1 MEDHETCSNCRR
13 DIPSHNYQMHSMHCA
28 RNIAL
33 CPDCDEPIPR
43 GELEEH
49 KEEVHG
55 LKDCPLC
62 AEKIEACKLE
72 DHQASMCSKRTTLCK
87 FCATHVEM
95 GNLTEHENYCGS
107 RTDKCEQC
115 GEFIML
121 KNFELHINSNHGFI
135 KLNDEPGPKPSWEK
149 KPAVKTS
156 TSNYSSYT
164 SQVKSSV
171 SDPAPSTPS
180 QRSNFTATELFNNQD
195 LYSSRRYSTTNGLS
209 SSASSSALSSVN
221 RSSVNRSSSS
231 SIVSSALNKSTSSS
245 RVAERRSSIRESTLA
260 AETRRS
266 SIRDSTLSEETRRS
280 SIRESTLSNGV
291 STSKSTIV
299 GSVLDK
305 HATSIANAHV
315 NGQLKSEGGTDGV
328 MLPCE
333 FCEKMIPMYKLL
345 SHQAECVNPSN
356 VRGPTSTSYNRYSST
371 SAASAVSVSRSA
383 SLNASLNAGS
393 SSSMINKYLRQPESD
408 TPPSSIPKYSS
419 NGNNESGTSS
429 RKISPTT
436 NSSIVNRYIASPEP
450 KTNGHESQTKKYL
463 PESPPSYEKQDY
475 TSHYTGRSSYL
486 KEESRRDSLTKSS
499 SKTEIK
505 TAKPL
510 APGMYDNDDDREGL
524 RQMLSSMRRDP
535 MEVAD
540 DPDNNDGS
548 FFPCEFCGDPYPCE
562 FLMRHQMSCDLNPV
576 PVSSGSGFDYTSI
589 KKSIGR
595 NLGLPEAE
603 NNSRAKRDA
612 EAESSSKAK
621 RDAEAEINSRAR
633 RDAGSTSVSNVE
645 PETNPRESRRLSR
658 SNSVIER
665 SYSRSNIRASSVSRT
680 SSFAD
685 RSYGTRTSLGRQ
697 SSFSI
702 ADYSSAVRRSS
713 VFDGYAG
720 YSIYS
725 SISEGLDQITHGG
738 RHSRR
743 NSVSE
748 PTNYSLSRQGS
759 FSARNDLPLPALMAS
774 LEASRAS
781 KDEDRESRREK
792 PTPTASANAHINGQ
806 ASSYLQNGHHSHLNG
821 YSRQHSQNDSS
832 PRDVASP
839 FGATNGHHAPNDIQK
854 SESKI
859 LRRRSS
865 LKHSQSGYKLERKV
879 SFHQHDQIIIDGKG
893 VAVDENGVALLDQ
906 PDGEKKKKKR
916 TEEEKAAR
924 KEKKEKKEAKRR
936 EREMSKDRKCK
947 VDEVKNKQ
955 HPVGGE
961 LFEQVSAKLHDIER
975 ERNTSDSLPTTP
987 LSPVPSSSLFPNYN
1001 SSGPQASNKSNTA
1014 SVANPKTTEPPRNTT
1029 ANTVSGH
1036 VDVATADN
1044 KLTINSETVCR
1055 AKPSKGPAPQPPIVD
1070 NLVNLE
1076 DQSVVLREHN
1086 INESEDRMTCS
1097 KRNSLDNKSV
1107 QTLAKDLAAECAKAY
1122 ELMESSLSKLTND
1135 FSIGPFG
1142 LTPKTKKKYRG
1153 PPAPP
1158 LK

>member
-1 MEDHETCSNCRR
+1 MADHETCSNCRR
-13 DIPSHNYQMHSMHCA
+13 DIPMQNYRMHTLHCA

-49 KEEVHG
+49 KAEVHG
-55 LKDCPLC
+55 LKDCSMC
-62 AEKIEACKLE
+62 GKKVEACKME
-72 DHQASMCSKRTTLCK
+72 EHQESSCLKRTTLCK
-87 FCATHVEM
+87 FCATHIEM
-95 GNLTEHENYCGS
+95 GNLEEHENYCGS
-107 RTDKCEQC
+107 RTDKCEEC

-121 KNFELHINSNHGFI
+121 KNFDLHISSNHGFT
-135 KLNDEPGPKPSWEK
+135 KLKDEPGPTPSWEK
-149 KPAVKTS
+149 KPAAKTS
-156 TSNYSSYT
+156 TPNYSSFT
-164 SQVKSSV
+164 SQTKVSV
-171 SDPAPSTPS
+171 PEPEPSTPA

-195 LYSSRRYSTTNGLS
+195 LYSSRRYSNFTGLS
-209 SSASSSALSSVN
+209 SSASSSAL
-221 RSSVNRSSSS
+221 SSVNRSSSS

-245 RVAERRSSIRESTLA
+245 RVAE
-260 AETRRS
+260 TRRS
-266 SIRDSTLSEETRRS
+266 SVREINHSSSSKS
-280 SIRESTLSNGV
+280 SIV
-291 STSKSTIV
+291 S
-299 GSVLDK
+299 SVIEK
-305 HATSIANAHV
+305 NSTSIANAHV
-315 NGQLKSEGGTDGV
+315 NGQLNAEGSTDV

-356 VRGPTSTSYNRYSST
+356 VRGPTSSSYSRYSST
-371 SAASAVSVSRSA
+371 SAAAGS
-383 SLNASLNAGS
+383 SLSGSGSLNAGPS
-393 SSSMINKYLRQPESD
+393 SSRVNKYLTQASTAEPD
-408 TPPSSIPKYSS
+408 TAERNKTVS
-419 NGNNESGTSS
+419 NNESGSGSGS
-429 RKISPTT
+429 RKISP
-436 NSSIVNRYIASPEP
+436 NSNSSSIVNRYISSPEP
-450 KTNGHESQTKKYL
+450 KSSGAEHKKYL
-463 PESPPSYEKQDY
+463 PESPPSYEKYDY
-475 TSHYTGRSSYL
+475 ASHYSGRSSYL
-486 KEESRRDSLTKSS
+486 KEEARRDSLTKSA
-499 SKTEIK
+499 SKTEVRTTK
-505 TAKPL
+505 TQ
-510 APGMYDNDDDREGL
+510 APGMYENDDDREGL

-535 MEVAD
+535 MDVED

-562 FLMRHQMSCDLNPV
+562 YLMRHQMSCDLNPQ
-576 PVSSGSGFDYTSI
+576 PVSSGSGFDYNMI
-589 KKSIGR
+589 KRSIGR
-595 NLGLPEAE
+595 NLGMGESEVA
-603 NNSRAKRDA
+603 SRNKKDTAPA
-612 EAESSSKAK
+612 
-621 RDAEAEINSRAR
+621 NM
-633 RDAGSTSVSNVE
+633 E
-645 PETNPRESRRLSR
+645 PQDIARESRRLSR

-725 SISEGLDQITHGG
+725 SISDGLDQITHGG
-738 RHSRR
+738 RTSRR
-743 NSVSE
+743 NSVTE
-748 PTNYSLSRQGS
+748 TTNYSLSRRGS
-759 FSARNDLPLPALMAS
+759 FSTRNDMPLTALYAS
-774 LEASRAS
+774 LEANKASRE
-781 KDEDRESRREK
+781 DERDGRENRDSRRDK
-792 PTPTASANAHINGQ
+792 PSATQIANAHINGQ
-806 ASSYLQNGHHSHLNG
+806 AKQALQNGNYSHTNG
-821 YSRQHSQNDSS
+821 YSRQNSQND
-832 PRDVASP
+832 SP
-839 FGATNGHHAPNDIQK
+839 FGATNGHHVPNELQR
-854 SESKI
+854 SESNV

-893 VAVDENGVALLDQ
+893 VSVDENGIALPDQ
-906 PDGEKKKKKR
+906 PVVEKKKKKR
-916 TEEEKAAR
+916 TEEEKQAR
-924 KEKKEKKEAKRR
+924 REKKERKEAKRR

-947 VDEVKNKQ
+947 TEDIKNKQ

-975 ERNTSDSLPTTP
+975 ERNGSNSIPTSP
-987 LSPVPSSSLFPNYN
+987 LSPVPSSSLIPTIQ
-1001 SSGPQASNKSNTA
+1001 SSSHQASKKSNTA
-1014 SVANPKTTEPPRNTT
+1014 SVANHNSENTT
-1029 ANTVSGH
+1029 TTSANTVHGH
-1036 VDVATADN
+1036 VDIAEADT
-1044 KLTINSETVCR
+1044 KLTLNSEPVCR
-1055 AKPSKGPAPQPPIVD
+1055 AKSSKGPAPQPPVVD

-1086 INESEDRMTCS
+1086 NNENEEHSSKTCS

>member
-1 MEDHETCSNCRR
+1 MQ
-13 DIPSHNYQMHSMHCA
+13 NYRMHTLHCA

-55 LKDCPLC
+55 LQDCPLC
-62 AEKIEACKLE
+62 AEKVEACKLE
-72 DHQASMCSKRTTLCK
+72 EHQESMCSKRTTLCK

-95 GNLTEHENYCGS
+95 GKLTEHENYCGS

-121 KNFELHINSNHGFI
+121 KNFDIHINSNHGFI
-135 KLNDEPGPKPSWEK
+135 KLKDEPGPTPSWEK
-149 KPAVKTS
+149 KPAVKS
-156 TSNYSSYT
+156 MSNYSSYT
-164 SQVKSSV
+164 SQAKSSV
-171 SDPAPSTPS
+171 VDPAPSTPA

-195 LYSSRRYSTTNGLS
+195 IYSSRRYSTTNGLS
-209 SSASSSALSSVN
+209 SSASSSA
-221 RSSVNRSSSS
+221 VNRSSSS
-231 SIVSSALNKSTSSS
+231 SIVSAALNKSTSSS
-245 RVAERRSSIRESTLA
+245 RVT
-260 AETRRS
+260 
-266 SIRDSTLSEETRRS
+266 ETRRS
-280 SIRESTLSNGV
+280 SIRESI
-291 STSKSTIV
+291 SKSSTV

-305 HATSIANAHV
+305 HSTSIANAHV
-315 NGQLKSEGGTDGV
+315 NGQLSGDTVTEEVK
-328 MLPCE
+328 LPCE
-333 FCEKMIPMYKLL
+333 FCESMISMYKLH
-345 SHQAECVNPSN
+345 SHQAECVNQSN
-356 VRGPTSTSYNRYSST
+356 VRGPNSTSYNRYSST
-371 SAASAVSVSRSA
+371 SAVSRST
-383 SLNASLNAGS
+383 SLNAGPS
-393 SSSMINKYLRQPESD
+393 SSRVNNYLRQGSTSSPAESE
-408 TPPSSIPKYSS
+408 TPPPT
-419 NGNNESGTSS
+419 NGNNENGTSP
-429 RKISPTT
+429 RKISPAS

-450 KTNGHESQTKKYL
+450 KTNGYESQTKKYL
-463 PESPPSYEKQDY
+463 PDSPPSYEKDY
-475 TSHYTGRSSYL
+475 GSSHYTGRSSYL
-486 KEESRRDSLTKSS
+486 REVSRRESITASS
-499 SKTEIK
+499 SKSQTK
-505 TAKPL
+505 VSKQQ

-535 MEVAD
+535 MAVAD

-562 FLMRHQMSCDLNPV
+562 FLMRHQMSCDLNPQ

-595 NLGLPEAE
+595 NLGKPE
-603 NNSRAKRDA
+603 S
-612 EAESSSKAK
+612 ESSRTHKETAPTTV
-621 RDAEAEINSRAR
+621 A
-633 RDAGSTSVSNVE
+633 NVE
-645 PETNPRESRRLSR
+645 PAEIARESRRLSR
-658 SNSVIER
+658 SNSVVER

-685 RSYGTRTSLGRQ
+685 RSYGTRTSLGRT
-697 SSFSI
+697 SSFAIS
-702 ADYSSAVRRSS
+702 DYSSAVRRSS

-738 RHSRR
+738 RNSRR
-743 NSVSE
+743 NSVTE
-748 PTNYSLSRQGS
+748 TNYSLSRRGS
-759 FSARNDLPLPALMAS
+759 FSTRNDLPLPALMAS
-774 LEASRAS
+774 LEATRVS
-781 KDEDRESRREK
+781 KEDDKERDRESRREK
-792 PTPTASANAHINGQ
+792 QNPTSVANAHINGQ
-806 ASSYLQNGHHSHLNG
+806 ASSYVQNGHHSHLNG
-821 YSRQHSQNDSS
+821 YSRQHSQNDSQKTV
-832 PRDVASP
+832 DSP
-839 FGATNGHHAPNDIQK
+839 FGATNGHHAPNDIQR

-893 VAVDENGVALLDQ
+893 VAVDENGVALPDQ

-916 TEEEKAAR
+916 TEEEKIAR
-924 KEKKEKKEAKRR
+924 KEKKERKETKRR
-936 EREMSKDRKCK
+936 DREMSKDRKCK

-961 LFEQVSAKLHDIER
+961 LFEQVSAKLNDIER
-975 ERNTSDSLPTTP
+975 ERNSSDSMPTTP
-987 LSPVPSSSLFPNYN
+987 LAPVPSSSLFPDFNA
-1001 SSGPQASNKSNTA
+1001 SGPQASNKSNTA
-1014 SVANPKTTEPPRNTT
+1014 SVANPTTEPSHNTT
-1029 ANTVSGH
+1029 ANTVLGH
-1036 VDVATADN
+1036 VDNAADSN
-1044 KLTINSETVCR
+1044 KLTINSEPVCR
-1055 AKPSKGPAPQPPIVD
+1055 AKSSKGPAPQPPIVD

-1076 DQSVVLREHN
+1076 DTSVVLREHSM
-1086 INESEDRMTCS
+1086 NESEDRCS

>member
-1 MEDHETCSNCRR
+1 
-13 DIPSHNYQMHSMHCA
+13 MHSLHCA

-55 LKDCPLC
+55 LKDCPMC
-62 AEKIEACKLE
+62 AEKVEACKLE

-121 KNFELHINSNHGFI
+121 KNFDLHIDSNHGFI
-135 KLNDEPGPKPSWEK
+135 KVKDEPGPTPSWEK
-149 KPAVKTS
+149 KPAVKS

-164 SQVKSSV
+164 SQAKSTV
-171 SDPAPSTPS
+171 SDPAPSTAS

-221 RSSVNRSSSS
+221 RSTSS

-245 RVAERRSSIRESTLA
+245 RVAE
-260 AETRRS
+260 
-266 SIRDSTLSEETRRS
+266 TRRS
-280 SIRESTLSNGV
+280 SIRESTVSNGV
-291 STSKSTIV
+291 STSKSSIV

-305 HATSIANAHV
+305 RSTSIANAHV
-315 NGQLKSEGGTDGV
+315 NGQLKAEGSTDV

-356 VRGPTSTSYNRYSST
+356 VRGPSSTYSRYSST
-371 SAASAVSVSRSA
+371 SAVLGTSISRSG
-383 SLNASLNAGS
+383 SLNGGPS
-393 SSSMINKYLRQPESD
+393 SSRINKYLRQDSTSTPTEVE
-408 TPPSSIPKYSS
+408 TPPRFSS
-419 NGNNESGTSS
+419 NGNNDSGTAS
-429 RKISPTT
+429 RKISPTS

-450 KTNGHESQTKKYL
+450 KTNGHESSSKKYL

-475 TSHYTGRSSYL
+475 SSHYTGRSSYL
-486 KEESRRDSLTKSS
+486 REESRRDSLTKSAS
-499 SKTEIK
+499 NSKIKTTKTE
-505 TAKPL
+505 
-510 APGMYDNDDDREGL
+510 APGMYDNDEDREGL

-535 MEVAD
+535 MDVAD

-562 FLMRHQMSCDLNPV
+562 FLMRHQMSCDLNPQ

-589 KKSIGR
+589 KKSIAR
-595 NLGLPEAE
+595 NVGLPESEA
-603 NNSRAKRDA
+603 STRAKRDA
-612 EAESSSKAK
+612 APA
-621 RDAEAEINSRAR
+621 AVA
-633 RDAGSTSVSNVE
+633 NVE
-645 PETNPRESRRLSR
+645 PEAIARESRRLSR

-738 RHSRR
+738 RNSRR
-743 NSVSE
+743 NSVTE
-748 PTNYSLSRQGS
+748 TTNYSLSRRGS
-759 FSARNDLPLPALMAS
+759 FSARNDMPIAALQAS
-774 LEASRAS
+774 LTATKAS
-781 KDEDRESRREK
+781 KEDERDSRESRREK
-792 PTPTASANAHINGQ
+792 PTATAVANAHINGQ
-806 ASSYLQNGHHSHLNG
+806 AKQAIQNGHHSHTNG
-821 YSRQHSQNDSS
+821 YSRQQSQTDSTKAV
-832 PRDVASP
+832 DSP
-839 FGATNGHHAPNDIQK
+839 FGATNGHPAPNNIQR
-854 SESKI
+854 SESKV

-865 LKHSQSGYKLERKV
+865 LKHSDSGYKLERKV

-893 VAVDENGVALLDQ
+893 VAVDENGIALPDQ

-916 TEEEKAAR
+916 TEEEKQAR
-924 KEKKEKKEAKRR
+924 KEKKEKKEAKRQAR
-936 EREMSKDRKCK
+936 GMSKDRKCK

-955 HPVGGE
+955 HPIGGE

-975 ERNTSDSLPTTP
+975 EQNSPDSMPTTP
-987 LSPVPSSSLFPNYN
+987 LAPVPSSSLFPDFN
-1001 SSGPQASNKSNTA
+1001 SSAQQASNKSNTA
-1014 SVANPKTTEPPRNTT
+1014 SVANLKTEPPHNTT
-1029 ANTVSGH
+1029 ANTVPGH
-1036 VDVATADN
+1036 VDVAGAGNT
-1044 KLTINSETVCR
+1044 LTLNSEPVCR
-1055 AKPSKGPAPQPPIVD
+1055 AKSSKGPAPQPPIVD

-1076 DQSVVLREHN
+1076 EQSVVLREHN
-1086 INESEDRMTCS
+1086 TNESEDRTCS

-1142 LTPKTKKKYRG
+1142 LTPKTKVG
-1153 PPAPP
+1153 QC
-1158 LK
+1158 L

>member
-1 MEDHETCSNCRR
+1 
-13 DIPSHNYQMHSMHCA
+13 MHTLHCA

-49 KEEVHG
+49 KEEFHS
-55 LKDCPLC
+55 LKDCPSLC
-62 AEKIEACKLE
+62 GEKVEACKLE
-72 DHQASMCSKRTTLCK
+72 EHQASMCSKRTTLCK
-87 FCATHVEM
+87 FCATHIEM

-121 KNFELHINSNHGFI
+121 KNFDLHIESNHGFI
-135 KLNDEPGPKPSWEK
+135 KVKDEPGPTPSWEK
-149 KPAVKTS
+149 KPAVKS

-164 SQVKSSV
+164 SQAKSTV

-180 QRSNFTATELFNNQD
+180 QRSNFTSTELFNNQD

-221 RSSVNRSSSS
+221 RSTSS

-245 RVAERRSSIRESTLA
+245 RVT
-260 AETRRS
+260 
-266 SIRDSTLSEETRRS
+266 ETRRS
-280 SIRESTLSNGV
+280 SIRESSIRESTVSNGA
-291 STSKSTIV
+291 STSKSSIV
-299 GSVLDK
+299 SSVLDK
-305 HATSIANAHV
+305 HSTSIANAHV
-315 NGQLKSEGGTDGV
+315 NGQLKAEGSTDV

-356 VRGPTSTSYNRYSST
+356 VRGPSSTSYSRYSSA
-371 SAASAVSVSRSA
+371 SAALGTSISRSG
-383 SLNASLNAGS
+383 SLNGGPS
-393 SSSMINKYLRQPESD
+393 SSRINKYLRQDSTSTPTEVE
-408 TPPSSIPKYSS
+408 TPPRSSA
-419 NGNNESGTSS
+419 NGNNDSGATS
-429 RKISPTT
+429 RKISPTS

-450 KTNGHESQTKKYL
+450 KTNGHESTSKKYL

-475 TSHYTGRSSYL
+475 SSHYTGRSSYL
-486 KEESRRDSLTKSS
+486 KEESRRDSLTKSA
-499 SKTEIK
+499 SKSQIK
-505 TAKPL
+505 TTVTKTQ

-535 MEVAD
+535 MDVED

-562 FLMRHQMSCDLNPV
+562 FLMRHQMSCDLNPQ
-576 PVSSGSGFDYTSI
+576 PVSSGAGFDYTSI

-595 NLGLPEAE
+595 NLGLSEEAS
-603 NNSRAKRDA
+603 SRATRDA
-612 EAESSSKAK
+612 PPAAV
-621 RDAEAEINSRAR
+621 A
-633 RDAGSTSVSNVE
+633 NVE
-645 PETNPRESRRLSR
+645 PEAIARESRRLSR

-738 RHSRR
+738 RNSRR
-743 NSVSE
+743 NSVTE
-748 PTNYSLSRQGS
+748 TTNYSLSRRGS
-759 FSARNDLPLPALMAS
+759 FSARNDMPLAALQAS
-774 LEASRAS
+774 LTATKAS
-781 KDEDRESRREK
+781 KEDERESRESRRDK
-792 PTPTASANAHINGQ
+792 PTATAVANAHINGQ
-806 ASSYLQNGHHSHLNG
+806 AKQAVQNGHHSHMNG
-821 YSRQHSQNDSS
+821 YSRQHSQTDSKKAV
-832 PRDVASP
+832 DSP
-839 FGATNGHHAPNDIQK
+839 FGATNGHHAPNDIQR
-854 SESKI
+854 SESKV
-859 LRRRSS
+859 LGRRSS

-893 VAVDENGVALLDQ
+893 VVVDENGIALPDQ

-916 TEEEKAAR
+916 TEEEKQAR
-924 KEKKEKKEAKRR
+924 REKKERKEAKRQAR
-936 EREMSKDRKCK
+936 GMSKDRKCK

-975 ERNTSDSLPTTP
+975 EQNSSDSMPTTP
-987 LSPVPSSSLFPNYN
+987 LAPVPSSSLFPDFN
-1001 SSGPQASNKSNTA
+1001 SSGQQASNKSNTA
-1014 SVANPKTTEPPRNTT
+1014 SVANPKTEPPHNTT
-1029 ANTVSGH
+1029 ANTVPGH
-1036 VDVATADN
+1036 VDVAGAGN
-1044 KLTINSETVCR
+1044 KLTLNSEPVRR
-1055 AKPSKGPAPQPPIVD
+1055 AKSSKGPAPQPPIVD

-1076 DQSVVLREHN
+1076 DQSVVLREHDT
-1086 INESEDRMTCS
+1086 NESEDRTRS
-1097 KRNSLDNKSV
+1097 NRNSLDNKSV